1 MSQKETSSF
10 TLDPLVDVLAE
21 LRGPNGCPW
30 DKLQTHSSLRRY
42 LLEEVYETL
51 EAIDEKNV
59 DHLREE
65 LGDLLLQIVFHARVA
80 EENGYFTMQDVVNDI
95 TAKMVRRHPHVFQS
109 ADRET
114 VGDTLATWEELKAK
128 EKGHERTSILDGISP
143 GLPALLRA
151 QKLQEKASKV
161 GFDWPS
167 EEGVWAKFY
176 EEIDEFKQEIFKKD
190 IEKAEE
196 EGGDVLFSLIN

>member
-80 EENGYFTMQDVVNDI
+80 EENG
-95 TAKMVRRHPHVFQS
+95 
-109 ADRET
+109 
-114 VGDTLATWEELKAK
+114 
-128 EKGHERTSILDGISP
+128 
-143 GLPALLRA
+143 
-151 QKLQEKASKV
+151 
-161 GFDWPS
+161 
-167 EEGVWAKFY
+167 
-176 EEIDEFKQEIFKKD
+176 
-190 IEKAEE
+190 
-196 EGGDVLFSLIN
+196 